1 LDSFGRE
8 AGPEAEDSTVML
20 LEGKIVLVTGG
31 SRGIGR
37 SIALRCAK
45 EGASLALT
53 YNVNRELAEEVVGAI
68 RSEGG
73 KAIGIQ
79 ASIEE
84 RSSASR
90 AIAETK
96 RALGPVDILV
106 NNAAIAQE
114 KPFHTITDMD
124 WNQMLAVNLGGPFIC
139 CQEVLPDMLKQNW
152 GRIINI
158 SSIGGQWGGFNQVHY
173 AASKAALISLTR
185 SLARIYSGQGI
196 TTNAVAP
203 GLVSTEM
210 SAAEI
215 DSAAGR
221 EKLRNIPI
229 GRIATGEEVANV
241 VAFLAS
247 EAASYI
253 TGQTMNVNGGMYFG

>member
-1 LDSFGRE
+1 
-8 AGPEAEDSTVML
+8 ML
-20 LEGKIVLVTGG
+20 LTGKVALVTGG

-37 SIALRCAK
+37 FIAIACAK
-45 EGASLALT
+45 AGARVALT
-53 YNVNRELAEEVVGAI
+53 YNVNANLADEVVDAI
-68 RSEGG
+68 RALGS
-73 KAIGIQ
+73 KAVRIQ
-79 ASIEE
+79 ASVED
-84 RSSASR
+84 RSSVRR
-90 AIAETK
+90 AMSDAKSE
-96 RALGPVDILV
+96 LGPVDILV
-106 NNAAIAQE
+106 NNAATAQE
-114 KPFHTITDMD
+114 KPFHTITDAD
-124 WNQMLAVNLGGPFIC
+124 WNQMLAVNLSGPFIC

-241 VAFLAS
+241 VVFLAS